1 MSAAFHNRVARDGT
15 LRRGARRLSFLLLL
29 GLPPLLGGCGAHVY
43 HIVQQGDTLYSVSFR
58 YQRDHHDV
66 AEWNGLQP
74 PYALKAG
81 QQLRVAPPRAPSHGE
96 RMAAAMTPGRQ
107 PAASSALPKSA
118 VTAPAPATD
127 GGAVTIPLEPS
138 RSPPPAASSA
148 PTPPASP
155 RASSPAQPAR
165 PPSGAP
171 PAVARATPPA
181 AVSKPSVAT
190 AAPVWQWPVHRADV
204 RIEPARK
211 GVEIRAA
218 RGEPVYAAA
227 DGRVVYGGTG
237 IPHFG
242 NLLII
247 KHDERFLSAY
257 AHNQR
262 LLVTE
267 GTQVRA
273 GQQIAEMGDSG
284 TGTQEVKLHFEIRLD
299 GTPVDPMQYLPQR
312 RGG

>member
-1 MSAAFHNRVARDGT
+1 MDAGKAA
-15 LRRGARRLSFLLLL
+15 LRRGMWRLPLLLSC
-29 GLPPLLGGCGAHVY
+29 LPMLLGGCGAHVY

-58 YQRDHHDV
+58 YQRDYHDV
-66 AEWNGLQP
+66 AAWNGLQP

-81 QQLRVAPPRAPSHGE
+81 QQLRVAPLRQPSHGE
-96 RMAAAMTPGRQ
+96 RLAAALGPGGR
-107 PAASSALPKSA
+107 PIAN
-118 VTAPAPATD
+118 PAPASPARTMEAPARSEE
-127 GGAVTIPLEPS
+127 AVTIPLESSRTAPPTSASAPS
-138 RSPPPAASSA
+138 RALPGSSVATPPMIARVEPPPAATA
-148 PTPPASP
+148 LK
-155 RASSPAQPAR
+155 
-165 PPSGAP
+165 
-171 PAVARATPPA
+171 PPA
-181 AVSKPSVAT
+181 AGAVPI
-190 AAPVWQWPVHRADV
+190 WQWPVHRADA

-211 GVEIRAA
+211 GLEIRAA

-242 NLLII
+242 NLIII

-257 AHNQR
+257 AHNER

-284 TGTQEVKLHFEIRLD
+284 TGAQDVKLHFEIRLD
-299 GTPVDPMQYLPQR
+299 GSPVDPMQYLPYR